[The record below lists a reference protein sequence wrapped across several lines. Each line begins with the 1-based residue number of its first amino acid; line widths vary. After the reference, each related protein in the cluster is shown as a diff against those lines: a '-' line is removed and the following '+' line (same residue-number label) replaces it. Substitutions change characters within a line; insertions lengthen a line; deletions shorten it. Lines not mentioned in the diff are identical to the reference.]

1 MLVLPLLGRISVRR
15 QRPWRVWQ
23 SDDNKSLVDGLKY
36 ASLEE
41 CCRSNPYRHLEGLA
55 AERQLVLNGLELYNA
70 LHPGNE
76 YELAPGKVT
85 RSSQLGDGCCW
96 SHGNFVARRKCSGC
110 FSFLPVPQTLFFFE
124 HVCRADFEGVVTCI
138 PLDEPVI
145 EAYTFLGFRLLWGTR
160 RLGGCLSLSLSA
172 HYPLKFLCCLISSVI
187 FSADCVCKTC
197 YRLFNIPHPCLKRT
211 CTCGHSR
218 VEKICEM
225 CYNRSGVLHPFR
237 GEFQFGYHK

>member
-138 PLDEPVI
+138 PLGMYLLVNLI
-145 EAYTFLGFRLLWGTR
+145 HSYLGAVTQLHT
-160 RLGGCLSLSLSA
+160 
-172 HYPLKFLCCLISSVI
+172 
-187 FSADCVCKTC
+187 TC
-197 YRLFNIPHPCLKRT
+197 FCLKISFSFAIPK
-211 CTCGHSR
+211 HMYFK
-218 VEKICEM
+218 EKCDFHQMQFCRESYCEM
-225 CYNRSGVLHPFR
+225 PKIHITT
-237 GEFQFGYHK
+237 

>member
-145 EAYTFLGFRLLWGTR
+145 EAYTFLGFRLLW
-160 RLGGCLSLSLSA
+160 
-172 HYPLKFLCCLISSVI
+172 
-187 FSADCVCKTC
+187 ADCVCKTC

>member
-96 SHGNFVARRKCSGC
+96 SHGNFVARRKHSGC
-110 FSFLPVPQTLFFFE
+110 FSFLPVPRTLFFFE

-145 EAYTFLGFRLLWGTR
+145 EAYTFLGFRLLW
-160 RLGGCLSLSLSA
+160 
-172 HYPLKFLCCLISSVI
+172 
-187 FSADCVCKTC
+187 ADCVCKTC